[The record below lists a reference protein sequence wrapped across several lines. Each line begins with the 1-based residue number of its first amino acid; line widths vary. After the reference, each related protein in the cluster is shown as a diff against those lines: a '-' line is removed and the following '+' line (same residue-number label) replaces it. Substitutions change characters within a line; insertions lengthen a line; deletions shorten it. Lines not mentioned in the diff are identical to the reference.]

1 MIIEDTK
8 SIKGRE
14 KFTCIQLVSD
24 LMPPPPTGPAGEA
37 IVG

>member
-1 MIIEDTK
+1 MIIEYTK

-24 LMPPPPTGPAGEA
+24 LMPPPTGPAGEA

>member
-24 LMPPPPTGPAGEA
+24 LMPPTGPAGTEA
-37 IVG
+37 VVG